1 MLETR
6 PNREQHSTD
15 KRRCRAPARCRATA
29 PTAAGDGAPGEM
41 STLLPPGGLA
51 SGEDVLNG
59 GPERLVALLDA
70 YLDEHGIRDTSNSVP
85 FTMYVQLTV
94 PLSKVVLFERWVQ
107 NLVVAQSQTRVGYQG
122 TLLYRPDEA
131 LLEPVGATAAQVFV
145 LDFRYTGAENLRAW
159 IRSRTC
165 ASRLAKAM
173 RRQLWLDG
181 SVEATVTH
189 GRVATLDNVWADAQV
204 GALTEPVLAKWKL
217 VLFSSAASWLVAL
230 ALAWP
235 QASVGWLLSRWHLH
249 PAMSNVAITFLVVS
263 LSVYVAI
270 PYLQQYVTH
279 LLADRGAVLA
289 ASEALPSQ
297 PAMPPGTPAHA
308 SVAGGAPEFQAQ
320 SPEAKPSA
328 FDLMLLSDSIYG
340 TFEEPNRHKERQCE
354 TLSVVVTYRVKP
366 GMGEA
371 FEAAAET
378 LDDVVSS
385 VVGDGFI
392 GITIVRPFQGSNS
405 YSTIVQFAK
414 RTAME
419 EWLVSDARRGFLDSL
434 GIFLATQSEVKLQD
448 FSTVDLL
455 MADYNTAVSTTPPSQ
470 WKTVLVV
477 TLSVMPFVAV
487 SELLIAP
494 WLKAA
499 GFALP
504 WIMLA
509 TVTFNT
515 YAHAYLTTPCLSALL
530 SEWLHQPGLA
540 QDQEEMSKDKGAQGF
555 LQQMATWLSMGLDKA
570 SLGTAFWFI
579 AGLAI
584 GQRPYFVLAAQSSGM
599 IY

>member
-1 MLETR
+1 
-6 PNREQHSTD
+6 
-15 KRRCRAPARCRATA
+15 
-29 PTAAGDGAPGEM
+29 M

-235 QASVGWLLSRWHLH
+235 QVPPASHLRSFRLPMPKTLGKH
-249 PAMSNVAITFLVVS
+249 IACCRPLGLWPATF
-263 LSVYVAI
+263 
-270 PYLQQYVTH
+270 QQ
-279 LLADRGAVLA
+279 
-289 ASEALPSQ
+289 LPSGFHVTMLYHAIIVIVLFCHCPVRQSCHNAFAALCRSSHPQTTCLPFMKSYQ
-297 PAMPPGTPAHA
+297 P
-308 SVAGGAPEFQAQ
+308 
-320 SPEAKPSA
+320 
-328 FDLMLLSDSIYG
+328 
-340 TFEEPNRHKERQCE
+340 
-354 TLSVVVTYRVKP
+354 
-366 GMGEA
+366 
-371 FEAAAET
+371 
-378 LDDVVSS
+378 
-385 VVGDGFI
+385 
-392 GITIVRPFQGSNS
+392 
-405 YSTIVQFAK
+405 
-414 RTAME
+414 
-419 EWLVSDARRGFLDSL
+419 
-434 GIFLATQSEVKLQD
+434 
-448 FSTVDLL
+448 
-455 MADYNTAVSTTPPSQ
+455 
-470 WKTVLVV
+470 
-477 TLSVMPFVAV
+477 
-487 SELLIAP
+487 
-494 WLKAA
+494 
-499 GFALP
+499 
-504 WIMLA
+504 
-509 TVTFNT
+509 
-515 YAHAYLTTPCLSALL
+515 
-530 SEWLHQPGLA
+530 
-540 QDQEEMSKDKGAQGF
+540 
-555 LQQMATWLSMGLDKA
+555 
-570 SLGTAFWFI
+570 
-579 AGLAI
+579 
-584 GQRPYFVLAAQSSGM
+584 
-599 IY
+599 